1 MGFGSKKGSRMAIIG
16 VLPASG
22 RSSRVGGIP
31 KFCLPISDERSL
43 LQWHV
48 EQMLEFCDEVRV
60 STRSEWVPIVEN
72 MNMNIKLIVHEPSTM
87 SEAIKFMIGEYN
99 DTVLVGMPDTYIL
112 NAQGNIYKEMFKETN
127 ADLVL
132 GVWECG
138 DELKGRVGQV
148 QISGNKVLSS
158 EDKTENCDY
167 PDMWGTMLFRK
178 NMIRYLN
185 PELEHPGKQ
194 LKEWI
199 QDGSNILAVR
209 PGGKYMDIGTL
220 KGLKQL
226 YKSMDN

>member
-1 MGFGSKKGSRMAIIG
+1 MAIVG

-22 RSSRVGGIP
+22 KASRIGGIP

-48 EQMLEFCDEVRV
+48 EQMLEVCDEVRV
-60 STRSEWVPIVEN
+60 ATRPEWVPIVQN
-72 MNMNIKLIVHEPSTM
+72 MDMNIKLMVREPSTM
-87 SEAIKFMIGEYN
+87 SDAINFMIGECN
-99 DTVLVGMPDTYIL
+99 DTVMVGMPDTYIL
-112 NAQGNIYKEMFKETN
+112 NAPVNIYKEMTREDR

-138 DELKGRVGQV
+138 EDIKGRVGQV
-148 QISGNKVLSS
+148 LLSDNKVIGS
-158 EDKTENCDY
+158 EDKVDNCDY

-185 PELEHPGKQ
+185 PKLDHPGKQ
-194 LKEWI
+194 LKDWI
-199 QDGSNILAVR
+199 QDGVNIRAVK
-209 PGGKYMDIGTL
+209 PGGRYMDIGTL

-226 YKSMDN
+226 YKEMDNA

>member
-1 MGFGSKKGSRMAIIG
+1 MRTIG

-22 RSSRVGGIP
+22 KASRIGGIP

-48 EQMLEFCDEVRV
+48 EQMLEVCDEVRV
-60 STRSEWVPIVEN
+60 STRADWVPIIKN
-72 MNMNIKLIVHEPSTM
+72 MDMNIKLIVREPSTM
-87 SEAIKFMIGEYN
+87 SDAVKFMIGEYN

-112 NAQGNIYKEMFKETN
+112 NAPGNIYKEMMKEDK

-132 GVWECG
+132 GIWECSE
-138 DELKGRVGQV
+138 ELKGRVGQV
-148 QISGNKVLSS
+148 KVFDGKVIAS
-158 EDKTENCDY
+158 EDKVDNCDY

-178 NMIRYLN
+178 NMIRYLD
-185 PELEHPGKQ
+185 PKLDHPGKQ

-199 QDGSNILAVR
+199 NESANIRAVR

-220 KGLKQL
+220 RGLKQL
-226 YKSMDN
+226 YKEMDS